1 MTAITISRQLGS
13 LGTQIGR
20 EVAQRL
26 GYRMV
31 WREVINEAA
40 RRAGAPEMALAAI
53 DDLGLLG
60 VQPSPEALAGYERA
74 VREVMEG
81 LADDGEIVIIGRAGQ
96 VILADRPDVLHV
108 RVVAPPEVR
117 VGRIASRHGVPVTA
131 ARAQM
136 EESDRSRRAYLR
148 QTYDVAWNDP
158 QLYDLVLNTR
168 RMTVESAADLICQAM
183 GAALQAALGAAH
195 QAALN
200 DEGGK

>member
-1 MTAITISRQLGS
+1 
-13 LGTQIGR
+13 
-20 EVAQRL
+20 
-26 GYRMV
+26 MV

-40 RRAGAPEMALAAI
+40 RRAGALEVALAAI

-60 VQPSPEALAGYERA
+60 LQPSPEALAAYERA
-74 VREVMEG
+74 VCEVMED
-81 LADDGEIVIIGRAGQ
+81 LVAAGEIVIIGRAGQ
-96 VILADRPDVLHV
+96 VILADCPDVLHV

-117 VGRIASRHGVPVTA
+117 MGRIASRQGIPAAA

-136 EESDRSRRAYLR
+136 EESDRSRCAYLR

-168 RMTVESAADLICQAM
+168 RMTVESAADLICQAARATRK
-183 GAALQAALGAAH
+183 AAFRAAH
-195 QAALN
+195 QAAVD